1 MIATNSHFSYSPLD
15 TSQRQFR
22 LVRILPD
29 GSEDKVKAELASF
42 SLDAKVSY
50 IALSYRWGAPTPL
63 YKIQLNDQPFDIQP
77 NLHEFLQYI
86 RVDKGTD
93 WYFIDAI
100 CINQND
106 AAERSSQVRL
116 MGEVYS
122 SAHSVTAWLSDATD
136 RKFRK
141 RMDTFIDAYSTD
153 EKIQAHREAFE
164 NEIVAIVWSCI
175 YWTRLWIIQELVLA
189 ERIVIQLE
197 HYRLTWDALV
207 SGMRSFLAQEVGDPT
222 LWMTNEWYPLGN
234 SSRNAR
240 VMLGIME
247 IRRRRAA
254 VLLSHAMIMF
264 GQQGS
269 AVLHDKAFA
278 LLGIAISSMR
288 VDYDC
293 PISRIYIRVLFEGI
307 RQIEIQAK
315 QPYTATNMLRKI
327 VWMSVIS
334 ATTAFGWTTNDETVG
349 LIVQEVT
356 SRDDLRVIR
365 SLGFGASSVPRW
377 KYPKGLGLVY
387 DAMDQL
393 ARTPWYSDY
402 SDKKFQRKLERHA
415 EHNEVVHLPGCEDD
429 ARTVADWIV
438 LIDEIRAQV
447 ETDVARPG
455 YSARIRSALALNDS
469 HSALVEPNKVE

>member
-1 MIATNSHFSYSPLD
+1 MVATNTHFSYSPLD

-22 LVRILPD
+22 LVRLLPG
-29 GSEDKVKAELASF
+29 GSENKVKAELASF
-42 SLDAKVSY
+42 SLDAEVSY

-63 YKIQLNDQPFDIQP
+63 YKIQLNGQPFDIQP
-77 NLHEFLQYI
+77 NLHEFLQYV
-86 RVDKGTD
+86 RVDKSTD

-116 MGEVYS
+116 MGKVYS

-136 RKFRK
+136 RKFRR
-141 RMDTFIDAYSTD
+141 RMDTFIDTYGTD
-153 EKIQAHREAFE
+153 EKIQASREAFE

-189 ERIVIQLE
+189 KRIVVQLE
-197 HYRLTWDALV
+197 HYRLTWVALV
-207 SGMRSFLAQEVGDPT
+207 SGMRSFFAREVGDPT
-222 LWMTNEWYPLGN
+222 LWMTNEWYPLSN
-234 SSRNAR
+234 SNRNAR

-247 IRRRRAA
+247 IRRQRAA
-254 VLLSHAMIMF
+254 VLLPHAMIMF

-278 LLGIAISSMR
+278 LLGIAISSMQ
-288 VDYDC
+288 VDYDA
-293 PISRIYIRVLFEGI
+293 PISQIYIRVLIEGI
-307 RQIEIQAK
+307 RQIEIQAR
-315 QPYTATNMLRKI
+315 QPYTATDMLRKV

-334 ATTAFGWTTNDETVG
+334 ATTAFGWTTSNETVC

-365 SLGFGASSVPRW
+365 SLGFGASAVSRW
-377 KYPKGLGLVY
+377 KYPKGLGFVY

-402 SDKKFQRKLERHA
+402 IDKKLQRKLERLS
-415 EHNEVVHLPGCEDD
+415 EQSERMHLPGCVDD
-429 ARTVADWIV
+429 ARTVAEWIA
-438 LIDEIRAQV
+438 LIDGVRRQV
-447 ETDVARPG
+447 ETDVASPG
-455 YSARIRSALALNDS
+455 YAAKVRSALVLNDN
-469 HSALVEPNKVE
+469 HSALVEPDKVE